1 MAALAAGLCV
11 AAQSGV
17 AIADTH
23 ESASQRA
30 VLVTGASSGIGR
42 KITEVLAE
50 EGHFVYAGARKQKDI
65 DALNAIDNVQ
75 AVRLDVTIQED
86 IDAAVAT
93 VRAGGRGLWGLVNNA
108 GVCCGGP
115 MIEHSVEEV
124 QWLFDVNVF
133 GVYRVTQAFAPMIIE
148 SQGRIT
154 TIGSIAGILSGPFWG
169 PYGMSKHAIEAYA
182 DTLAMELYRFGV
194 GVSVI
199 EPGNYNSELARSA
212 AARRGELTD
221 AQKASPYAEF
231 YASQLEETG
240 DRSHFKE
247 PDEVADAAL
256 HALFDDNPKLRYM
269 VVPNREEAGWTIS
282 KMIRETVQLNEGQPH
297 AFSRDEII
305 EMLDAAMGVSA
316 DE

>member
-1 MAALAAGLCV
+1 
-11 AAQSGV
+11 
-17 AIADTH
+17 
-23 ESASQRA
+23 
-30 VLVTGASSGIGR
+30 
-42 KITEVLAE
+42 
-50 EGHFVYAGARKQKDI
+50 
-65 DALNAIDNVQ
+65 
-75 AVRLDVTIQED
+75 
-86 IDAAVAT
+86 
-93 VRAGGRGLWGLVNNA
+93 
-108 GVCCGGP
+108 
-115 MIEHSVEEV
+115 
-124 QWLFDVNVF
+124 
-133 GVYRVTQAFAPMIIE
+133 
-148 SQGRIT
+148 
-154 TIGSIAGILSGPFWG
+154 
-169 PYGMSKHAIEAYA
+169 
-182 DTLAMELYRFGV
+182 MELYRFGV

-305 EMLDAAMGVSA
+305 EMLDAAMGVTA